1 MSSARTANVPERDRR
16 RRRVAGLAIAAV
28 ALLFVAYAIAV
39 LREHAVPE
47 ATAEGPLQVR
57 TDLMRG
63 QPCHVADQVIM
74 GKCTPDEI
82 ASLQREARTRAPASS
97 GR

>member
-1 MSSARTANVPERDRR
+1 MSSDRTSNAPERDRR

-28 ALLFVAYAIAV
+28 VPFFVAYAIAV
-39 LREHAVPE
+39 LREHAVPG

-63 QPCHVADQVIM
+63 QPCHVAEQVIM
-74 GKCTPDEI
+74 GECTPDEI
-82 ASLQREARTRAPASS
+82 ASLQREAAAAAG